1 MICGHSPRK
10 PWRNRPRECSELC
23 VHEILNGPLRQ
34 QSLDKQFA
42 CLVLCWHCNGMV
54 TNKKDWPEARQL
66 AVLKAKR
73 PDRYDLAAFNTLAN
87 PRAPNRLLESEV
99 DAWSQSTAI

>member
-1 MICGHSPRK
+1 
-10 PWRNRPRECSELC
+10 
-23 VHEILNGPLRQ
+23 
-34 QSLDKQFA
+34 
-42 CLVLCWHCNGMV
+42 MV